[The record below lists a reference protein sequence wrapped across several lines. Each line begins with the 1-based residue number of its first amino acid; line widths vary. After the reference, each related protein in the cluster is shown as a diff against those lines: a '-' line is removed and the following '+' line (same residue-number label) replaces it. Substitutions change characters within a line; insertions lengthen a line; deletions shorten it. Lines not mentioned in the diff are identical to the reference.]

1 MNLPNYAA
9 NCIQVLETAGFQ
21 AYCVGGCVRDFLLG
35 LQSQDID
42 ICTNALPEQT
52 QALFEGLPMKLE
64 GFKHGTVTPIVDGQ
78 SVEITTYRAEGPYTD
93 HRHPE
98 WVRFVPDV
106 TQDLARRDFT
116 VNAIAWSPSLGWA
129 DPFGGRE
136 DLQKKILRCV
146 GDPKIRFREDALRIL
161 RGMRFAVRFGLT
173 VEGPTWQAMLE
184 AAPLIDNL
192 SRERVFEEL
201 SKLLPLLTAEDM
213 ARFAPIL
220 SAAIPELA
228 PMVGF
233 DQRSPH
239 HAYDLYTHVS
249 YVTQNVTPD
258 VTLRWAALLHD
269 IGKVPT
275 FRTDETG
282 RGHFKGHA
290 PVGAEMAD
298 VVLRRL
304 HAPNTLREEA
314 VLLIGLHMARLQ
326 PERGMLRRRL
336 AQLGP
341 ETLHRLL
348 SLQEADMVSKGTAQ
362 LEGRS
367 HYAKVRQLLAVIE
380 AEGWPSR
387 KELSVSGNDLIALGV
402 TGKAIGTTLDA
413 LYSRVLDETLPN
425 EKNAL
430 LKAAKEEMP

>member
-64 GFKHGTVTPIVDGQ
+64 GFKHGTVAPIVDGQ

-98 WVRFVPDV
+98 WVHFVPEI

-136 DLQKKILRCV
+136 DLQRKLLRCV
-146 GDPKIRFREDALRIL
+146 GDPKTRFREDALRIL

-173 VEGPTWQAMLE
+173 VEAPTWQAMLE
-184 AAPLIDNL
+184 AAPLIDSL

-201 SKLLPLLTAEDM
+201 SKLLPLLTAGDM

-258 VTLRWAALLHD
+258 LTLRWAALLHD

-290 PVGAEMAD
+290 PKGAEMAD
-298 VVLRRL
+298 IVLRRL
-304 HAPNTLREEA
+304 HAPNALREEA
-314 VLLIGLHMARLQ
+314 VLLISLHMARLQ
-326 PERGMLRRRL
+326 PERGMLRRHL

-348 SLQEADMVSKGTAQ
+348 CLQEADMVSKGTAQ
-362 LEGRS
+362 REGRS
-367 HYAKVRQLLAVIE
+367 HYAKVRSLLAVIE

-387 KELSVSGNDLIALGV
+387 KELAVSGNDLIALGI
-402 TGKAIGTTLDA
+402 TGKAIGTALDD
-413 LYSRVLDETLPN
+413 LYTRVLDEALPN